1 MNVRRGHHAGPHL
14 SSMRSHDDDGIS
26 PAANI
31 IIRRHGLSR
40 DDVLG
45 WADHYK
51 AKKGVD
57 FNLAP
62 VSDFDDVPLGLNLVR
77 PAKKSPLFAPFRD
90 GFNKALAMSDYETT
104 DGIISKCLM
113 NGAIVGQ
120 NNKGAYDRWKE
131 CAESLEGLNVALYRA
146 TQNVDSLR
154 RFIGSLAELD
164 NYRHGRWRK
173 KGDRQDRVPTTVGMS
188 NHLLGKTA
196 VAKVTYDADLLRDW
210 AQPVRYSP
218 YPRNQV
224 PEREQFGDEKD
235 GSLAGECEVHVHAK
249 CPIPAPRHIKIGL
262 LPRSRL
268 RRQEVVERYGGVGVV
283 E

>member
-1 MNVRRGHHAGPHL
+1 
-14 SSMRSHDDDGIS
+14 MRSHDDDGVS
-26 PAANI
+26 PAADAVI
-31 IIRRHGLSR
+31 GRHSLSR
-40 DDVLG
+40 DAVLK

-62 VSDFDDVPLGLNLVR
+62 VSDFEGAPLGLNLAR
-77 PAKKSPLFAPFRD
+77 MTDTSSLFAPFRD
-90 GFNKALAMSDYETT
+90 GFDRALALSDYETT

-113 NGAIVGQ
+113 DGAIVGQ
-120 NNKGAYDRWKE
+120 NNKDVYCQWKRH
-131 CAESLEGLNVALYRA
+131 AESLEGLNVALYRA
-146 TQNVDSLR
+146 TQNVDRLR

-173 KGDRQDRVPTTVGMS
+173 KGDLQDRVPTTVGMS
-188 NHLLGKTA
+188 NYLQGETA
-196 VAKVTYDADLLRDW
+196 VAMVTYDADPLRDW

-224 PEREQFGDEKD
+224 PERERFGDEKD
-235 GSLAGECEVHVHAK
+235 GSLAGECEVHVHAR

-262 LPRSRL
+262 LPRSGL
-268 RRQEVVERYGGVGVV
+268 RRQEVVERYGDVGVV